1 MGNGIPCVT
10 PRIPSPTQRVERGG
24 ARYRSAPR
32 ALLLRAVAGF
42 FALLSV
48 SALGV
53 TAQLRVAA
61 GVRCAWWS
69 RRTVA
74 AANGRAELSRCWL
87 SPHCS

>member
-1 MGNGIPCVT
+1 M
-10 PRIPSPTQRVERGG
+10 PSPPRACAGVWSVTAVVT
-24 ARYRSAPR
+24 AVALR

-42 FALLSV
+42 SALLFV

-61 GVRCAWWS
+61 GVWCAWWS

-74 AANGRAELSRCWL
+74 AENGRAELSRCWL
-87 SPHCS
+87 SPRCS